1 MVKDQREKIN
11 QIDSGILKLLEE
23 RAREAQKIGRE
34 KKKAGLPVFSPVR
47 FDEVVEGLAKQTKL
61 VKEEDIR
68 SIYREVQSA
77 MIALQGGVKIGFL
90 GERLSLIEE
99 AVREEF
105 GRQSEGEPNNNIE
118 QLLIEVRKGN
128 MDLGVVPQCHPVTGS
143 AADILF
149 EVGKQK
155 LSVIRKIT
163 VPIHFNLVSRESKM
177 ANVAV
182 VYGVKEAL
190 DQCQKWLQQKLGKAE
205 LRVCDD
211 NQKAL
216 FEARKKKN
224 TAALVNLSSLPNLP
238 ELKPLAKKV
247 EDKDL
252 NHANFWVVSREK
264 DKQTAG
270 TETAVSLAVKNRVGA
285 LRDVLNFFV
294 ENGVDLTY
302 LQSKQNPEN
311 PEQFLFFIT
320 FKGSQED
327 EAVKQLFAALR
338 EECPYFSC
346 LGSY

>member
-1 MVKDQREKIN
+1 MVQDQRKKIDK
-11 QIDSGILKLLEE
+11 IDSGILKLLEE
-23 RAREAQKIGRE
+23 RAREAQKIGQA
-34 KKKAGLPVFSPVR
+34 KKKAGSPVFAPAR
-47 FDEVVEGLAKQTKL
+47 FDEVVAGLAKQAKL
-61 VKEEDIR
+61 VREDDIR

-77 MIALQGGVKIGFL
+77 MISLQGGVKIGFL

-105 GRQSEGEPNNNIE
+105 GKQSEGEPNNNLE

-128 MDLGVVPQCHPVTGS
+128 MDIGVVPRHHPVTGS

-149 EVGKQK
+149 AIGQHK
-155 LSVIRKIT
+155 LSVVRKIT
-163 VPIHFNLVSRESKM
+163 VPIHFNLVSRESKVS
-177 ANVAV
+177 NVSV

-190 DQCQKWLQQKLGKAE
+190 DQCQKWLQKKLGKAE

-224 TAALVNLSSLPNLP
+224 TAALVNLSALPDLP
-238 ELKPLAKKV
+238 ELKLLAKKI

-252 NHANFWVVSREK
+252 NHADFWVVGKEK
-264 DKQTAG
+264 DRQIAG
-270 TETAVSLAVKNRVGA
+270 TETAVALAVKNRVGA
-285 LRDVLNFFV
+285 LRDVLNLFV
-294 ENGVDLTY
+294 ENEIDMTY

-320 FKGSQED
+320 FKGSQAD
-327 EAVKQLFAALR
+327 EAVQKLFAALL